1 MTPIHT
7 LWVLIACIYVP
18 LAAVILAGMTWI
30 WRTKGTTGSA
40 PVKEGLLRAPGE
52 SLRLK
57 FDELSDQLGT
67 IIVTAIL
74 LPGFTMALILVT
86 SPNGILATGRAWAA
100 FAACTLLLLP
110 LAWLLFRRADELRNY
125 RLGFHGER
133 AAGEQIN
140 QLMREGC
147 YVFHDVPVESYG
159 NVDHVVISPAGV
171 FAVETKAHRKRKAP
185 KGRRD
190 WEVNYDGKV
199 LDFPT
204 YKNAS
209 DLEDARRGANL
220 LRAMLSKA
228 VGEEVRVS
236 PVLALP
242 GWMVNPLVKSPGIPV
257 VNPKNIRYTVLA
269 EGADRLPPKLMAQI
283 AYQLEQ
289 KCRDV
294 EM

>member
-1 MTPIHT
+1 MTPIVT
-7 LWVLIACIYVP
+7 IWVFIACIYVP
-18 LAAVILAGMTWI
+18 LAAVLLAALTWL
-30 WRTKGTTGSA
+30 WRTKRTAGNA
-40 PVKEGLLRAPGE
+40 PVREGLLRAPGE

-57 FDELSDQLGT
+57 ADELSDRLGT
-67 IIVTAIL
+67 TFAAAIMM
-74 LPGFTMALILVT
+74 PGFVMAMILVS
-86 SPNGILATGRAWAA
+86 SPGGTLTTGRAWAA
-100 FAACTLLLLP
+100 LAACTVLLLP
-110 LAWLLFRRADELRNY
+110 MTWLLFRRADELRNY

-147 YVFHDVPVESYG
+147 YVFHDVPLEPYG

-185 KGRRD
+185 KGRRE
-190 WEVNYDGKV
+190 WEVTYDGKV

-204 YKNAS
+204 YVNKSNL
-209 DLEDARRGANL
+209 DDARRGANL

-242 GWMVNPLVKSPGIPV
+242 GWNVLNRVKDSDV
-257 VNPKNIRYTVLA
+257 AVLNPKNIRFTVLPERGAGLSRQLA
-269 EGADRLPPKLMAQI
+269 ERI

-294 EM
+294 EL